1 MSSKLPQHTEITISA
16 AHSKTMERGIGS
28 SAMSLLRPMVSPRGR
43 FITLKILGVLCLV
56 GLWWIASRILPED
69 ILPGPLPVVQTL
81 AGNFRSGVLLVHFS
95 DTMRRI
101 VLGFFLALFGGIAF
115 GTIMGLSQKMEAF
128 LDTWVMVALTI
139 PSLCF
144 LVVIYIVFGLNEF
157 STVVAV
163 AVSGF
168 PSITIN
174 VWQGVKNVDNKLL
187 AMARAFEISR
197 SRRFFQIVMPQILPY
212 IVAASRYG
220 LGIVWKI
227 TVVAELLGRNSGI
240 GFQLHYWFQLFN
252 MRQVFAWTLFF
263 TLVMLFIE
271 LAVFKQIELRLFHW
285 RPATKF

>member
-1 MSSKLPQHTEITISA
+1 
-16 AHSKTMERGIGS
+16 
-28 SAMSLLRPMVSPRGR
+28 
-43 FITLKILGVLCLV
+43 
-56 GLWWIASRILPED
+56 
-69 ILPGPLPVVQTL
+69 
-81 AGNFRSGVLLVHFS
+81 
-95 DTMRRI
+95 
-101 VLGFFLALFGGIAF
+101 
-115 GTIMGLSQKMEAF
+115 MGLSQKMEAF

-197 SRRFFQIVMPQILPY
+197 SRRFYQIVMPQILPY
-212 IVAASRYG
+212 VLAASRYG

>member
-1 MSSKLPQHTEITISA
+1 MPSKLPQHSEITISA
-16 AHSKTMERGIGS
+16 ADRRIAERDTG
-28 SAMSLLRPMVSPRGR
+28 AKNLLRPMLSQRGR
-43 FITLKILGVLCLV
+43 FVVLKILGVICLIGV
-56 GLWWIASRILPED
+56 WWIASRILPED
-69 ILPGPLPVVQTL
+69 ILPGPLAVAETL
-81 AGNFRSGVLLVHFS
+81 VANFRSGVLLTHFA

-101 VLGFFLALFGGIAF
+101 VFGFFLALFGGIVF
-115 GTIMGLSQKMEAF
+115 GTIMGLSQKVEAF

-157 STVVAV
+157 STVVAI

-197 SRRFFQIVMPQILPY
+197 SRRFYQVVMPQILPY
-212 IVAASRYG
+212 VLAASRYG

-240 GFQLHYWFQLFN
+240 GFELHYWFQLFN

-271 LAVFKQIELRLFHW
+271 LAVFKQIEVRLFHW

>member
-1 MSSKLPQHTEITISA
+1 
-16 AHSKTMERGIGS
+16 
-28 SAMSLLRPMVSPRGR
+28 MV
-43 FITLKILGVLCLV
+43 F
-56 GLWWIASRILPED
+56 WWTGSRILPED
-69 ILPGPLPVVQTL
+69 VLPGPWLVGETL
-81 AGNFRSGVLLVHFS
+81 IQNLRSGVLLTQFL

-101 VLGFFLALFGGIAF
+101 VLGFLLALTGGILF
-115 GTIMGLSQKMEAF
+115 GTAMGLSRKIEAF
-128 LDTWVMVALTI
+128 VDTWVMVALTI

-144 LVVIYIVFGLNEF
+144 LVVIYILFGLNEF
-157 STVVAV
+157 STVLAV

-174 VWQGVKNVDNKLL
+174 IWQGVKNVDNKLL
-187 AMARAFEISR
+187 AMARAFEIDP
-197 SRRFFQIVMPQILPY
+197 SRRFRQVLLPQIMPY
-212 IVAASRYG
+212 ILAASRYG

-271 LAVFKQIELRLFHW
+271 LVVFKQIESRLFHW

>member
-1 MSSKLPQHTEITISA
+1 MLTISA
-16 AHSKTMERGIGS
+16 ADRKAAGHSGGR
-28 SAMSLLRPMVSPRGR
+28 SANGVFRSVLSQRGR
-43 FITLKILGVLCLV
+43 FVALKMLGVICLIA
-56 GLWWIASRILPED
+56 LWWIASHILPED
-69 ILPGPLPVVQTL
+69 ILPGPMAVVETL
-81 AGNFRSGVLLVHFS
+81 IGNFRSGLLLTHFW

-101 VLGFFLALFGGIAF
+101 VFGFFLALFGGIVF
-115 GTIMGLSQKMEAF
+115 GTIMGLSQKVEAF

-157 STVVAV
+157 STVLAV

-174 VWQGVKNVDNKLL
+174 IWQGVKNVDNKLL

-197 SRRFFQIVMPQILPY
+197 SRRFYQIVLPQILPY
-212 IVAASRYG
+212 VLAASRYG

-240 GFQLHYWFQLFN
+240 GFELHYWFQLFN

-263 TLVMLFIE
+263 TLVMLFVE
-271 LAVFKQIELRLFHW
+271 LAIFKQIEVRLFHW

>member
-1 MSSKLPQHTEITISA
+1 MSEKSEIVITATELAGIERQGFAGGKRLPSGLLSERKRFLVLKL
-16 AHSKTMERGIGS
+16 
-28 SAMSLLRPMVSPRGR
+28 
-43 FITLKILGVLCLV
+43 FGVLCLLV
-56 GLWWIASRILPED
+56 LWWIAARMLPED
-69 ILPGPLPVVQTL
+69 VLPGPSLVLETMVNNL
-81 AGNFRSGVLLVHFS
+81 RAGVLFTQFW

-101 VLGFFLALFGGIAF
+101 LLGFFLALAGGILF
-115 GTIMGLSQKMEAF
+115 GTAMGLSRKIEAF
-128 LDTWVMVALTI
+128 VDTWVMVALTI

-163 AVSGF
+163 AISGF

-174 VWQGVKNVDNKLL
+174 IWQGVKNVDNKLL

-197 SRRFFQIVMPQILPY
+197 SRRFRQIVLPQIMPY
-212 IVAASRYG
+212 VLAASRYG

-271 LAVFKQIELRLFHW
+271 LAVFKQIESRLFHW